1 MLLVQ
6 AVCKA
11 GYNGIH
17 QAVEIEIGLKIE
29 RDYGL
34 SVMRSGRSDIG
45 STKQY
50 LISAGAMAD
59 QLKITD
65 DLPILMIDQI
75 L

>member
-1 MLLVQ
+1 LHLVQ

-11 GYNGIH
+11 GYNGNH
-17 QAVEIEIGLKIE
+17 QAVETEIELKIE

-34 SVMRSGRSDIG
+34 SIKRSGRSDIG
-45 STKQY
+45 STKQF

-59 QLKITD
+59 RLKIAD